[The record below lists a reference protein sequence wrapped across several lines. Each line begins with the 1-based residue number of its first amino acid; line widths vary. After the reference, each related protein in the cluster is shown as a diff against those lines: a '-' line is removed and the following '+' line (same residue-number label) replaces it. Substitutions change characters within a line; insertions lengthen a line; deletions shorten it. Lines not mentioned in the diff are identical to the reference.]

1 MGAQK
6 INMPYEPSE
15 KNLPEGF
22 VNLGEKLE
30 DNIAIPVMESKS
42 EYHYPSLYFDDV
54 EGLADLPKEGTAT
67 IYFKKVM
74 ERKEVSTR
82 DGETQKR
89 HTVELCIYGIKAGES
104 KAEAE
109 DDDEDDDDAIESGLS
124 EFEKED

>member
-1 MGAQK
+1 
-6 INMPYEPSE
+6 MPYEPSE
-15 KNLPEGF
+15 KKLPEGF
-22 VNLGEKLE
+22 VNLGEKL
-30 DNIAIPVMESKS
+30 DSTDLPMPIMESKN
-42 EYHYPSLYFDDV
+42 EYHYPSLYFDNV

-104 KAEAE
+104 EDSEMEDEEE
-109 DDDEDDDDAIESGLS
+109 DDDEAIESGLA
-124 EFEKED
+124 EFEEEED

>member
-1 MGAQK
+1 
-6 INMPYEPSE
+6 MPYEPSE

-22 VNLGEKLE
+22 VNLGEKLQAT
-30 DNIAIPVMESKS
+30 DIPMPVMESKS

-54 EGLADLPKEGTAT
+54 KGLADLPKEGTAT

-104 KAEAE
+104 KAE